1 MNKQEVI
8 YVQSAL
14 QRLGLYLGA
23 IDGIWGDGSKAAFD
37 RLVASYP
44 IPKALVNPMSNRK
57 AFLDMIAFSEGT
69 DNGKQKTNDRGYD
82 VVVGGSLFTGYADHP
97 RKLVDLPKLG
107 IKSTAAGRYQ
117 LLSRYYDAYKKTLG
131 LPDFSPASQD
141 AIALQQIKERG
152 ALADIDAGRFDQAVS
167 KVRNIWASL
176 PGAGYGQHEHNLDNL
191 RAAYV
196 KAGGT
201 LA

>member
-1 MNKQEVI
+1 MT
-8 YVQSAL
+8 
-14 QRLGLYLGA
+14 
-23 IDGIWGDGSKAAFD
+23 
-37 RLVASYP
+37 
-44 IPKALVNPMSNRK
+44 SNRK

-69 DNGKQKTNDRGYD
+69 DNGRQATKDRGYD
-82 VVVGGSLFTGYADHP
+82 VLVGGGLFEGYSDHP
-97 RKLVDLPKLG
+97 RKLIDLPRLG

-117 LLSRYYDAYKKTLG
+117 LLSRYYDPYKKL
-131 LPDFSPASQD
+131 LKLRDFSPASQD

-152 ALADIDAGRFDQAVS
+152 ALADIDAGRFDQAVK

-176 PGAGYGQHEHNLDNL
+176 PGAGYGQHEHKLDNL
-191 RAAYV
+191 RAAYI